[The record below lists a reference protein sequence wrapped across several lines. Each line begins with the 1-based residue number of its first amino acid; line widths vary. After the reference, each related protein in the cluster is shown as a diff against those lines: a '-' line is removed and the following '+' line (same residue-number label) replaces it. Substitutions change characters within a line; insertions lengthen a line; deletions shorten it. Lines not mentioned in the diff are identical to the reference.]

1 MKNDTPA
8 VPPQR
13 ASKVP
18 AGLVRKSKR
27 NAALA
32 YAAAGFRVLPGKP
45 GDPSP
50 GALVGKGWD
59 EQSSCDPEVV
69 AAWFDKWPKSDI
81 FIHCGVSGLVVFD
94 LDKADD
100 LNDVPEPYRSALRKA
115 KFHRSRPGT
124 DRGHYVFRTKAG
136 ESFGNS
142 PGGFNAFGD
151 VRAAGVIR
159 AQPSTHLKGGRYSWT
174 KSGTIPLLPNDLR
187 RLLKQAAAH
196 EPAMPDAELHAF
208 LDEHSGDNRPAPL
221 RGVVGRFEQQVVDGA
236 GRHNSMV
243 EALPWA
249 FRQAVAGCYP
259 ARRAFEELEAAWD
272 RSFDGP
278 QAAARGRTRPT
289 RGEFAGIA
297 AWAAAQALAADPA
310 ETLARLDQKVD
321 DAEFW
326 AARPLLSDLRTFAQ
340 ARRVSPWAMFGAVAA
355 RAVAAVPPRVVL
367 PTLIGSQASL
377 NLFVAL
383 VGRSGS
389 GKGAAEQAA
398 NDFIDTD
405 PPVES
410 ATVGSGE
417 GISKLFAYKVRGEQV
432 DLRTAVLFTVPEI
445 DNLTAL
451 GNRQGATLIPELRKA
466 WSGERLGFAYADQ
479 SKTIK
484 IERHRYRLNLV
495 LGVQPERAGPLMEDS
510 DGGTPQRFMWFPA
523 HDPDAPDLPPAEPP
537 QCAMPAWPLDPPDV
551 DNLSLALPV
560 RPGDLVEIGVPDDAI
575 RYIDCVRLS
584 RLRGSG
590 EGVELEGHAALARL
604 KVAAALM
611 ILDGRLDK
619 IDDEDWR
626 LAGIVCEV
634 SQQTRREI
642 ERALGERAAKE
653 NVKRGRAEGRR
664 AVAAAEAVED
674 DKIKRAVTT
683 ARNALRKD
691 ETLTEGVLKNK
702 LRSDLRDYF
711 EPAMERLLAT
721 GEVTREESR
730 RFTSYRL
737 QERS

>member
-1 MKNDTPA
+1 M
-8 VPPQR
+8 
-13 ASKVP
+13 
-18 AGLVRKSKR
+18 GI
-27 NAALA
+27 
-32 YAAAGFRVLPGKP
+32 
-45 GDPSP
+45 
-50 GALVGKGWD
+50 GWD
-59 EQSSCDPEVV
+59 EQSSSDPEVV
-69 AAWFDKWPKSDI
+69 AAWFDEWPGSDV

-94 LDKADD
+94 LDKTDD
-100 LNDVPEPYRSALRKA
+100 LNEIPEPYRSALRKA

-124 DRGHYVFRTKAG
+124 DRGHYVFRTRVG

-142 PGGFNAFGD
+142 PGGFKAFGD

-159 AQPSTHLKGGRYSWT
+159 AEPSTHLKGGRYHWT
-174 KSGTIPLLPNDLR
+174 KSGRIPLLPDELR

-196 EPAMPDAELHAF
+196 EPAMPNAELQAF
-208 LDEHSGDNRPAPL
+208 LDEHVGDNRPGPL
-221 RGVVGRFEQQVVDGA
+221 KGVVGSFEQQVADGA
-236 GRHNSMV
+236 SRHHSMV

-278 QAAARGRTRPT
+278 QAAARGRTRPA
-289 RGEFAGIA
+289 RGEFAEIA
-297 AWAAAQALAADPA
+297 GWAAAQALAADPA
-310 ETLARLDQKVD
+310 DTLARLDGKVD
-321 DAEFW
+321 DSEFW
-326 AARPLLSDLRTFAQ
+326 AARPLLADLHSFAQ

-367 PTLIGSQASL
+367 PKLIGSQASL

-417 GISKLFAYKVRGEQV
+417 GISKLFAFKVKGDQV
-432 DLRTAVLFTVPEI
+432 DLRNAVLFTVPEI

-451 GNRQGATLIPELRKA
+451 GSRQGATLIPELRKA

-479 SKTIK
+479 SKAVK
-484 IERHRYRLNLV
+484 VERHRYRLNLV
-495 LGVQPERAGPLMEDS
+495 LGVQPERAGPLMDDS
-510 DGGTPQRFMWFPA
+510 DGGTPQRFLWFPA
-523 HDPDAPDLPPAEPP
+523 EDPAAPDLPPAEPP
-537 QCAMPAWPLDPPDV
+537 HWEMPAWPLDPAEV
-551 DNLSLALPV
+551 DDLSLALPV
-560 RPGDLVEIGVPDDAI
+560 RSRDLVEIGVPDDAV
-575 RYIDCVRLS
+575 RFIDGVRLS

-604 KVAAALM
+604 KAAAALM
-611 ILDGRLDK
+611 ILDGRFDK

-634 SQQTRREI
+634 SHQTRREI

-664 AVAAAEAVED
+664 AVAAAEAVEE
-674 DKIKRAVTT
+674 DKIKRAVST
-683 ARNALRKD
+683 ARNALRKGD
-691 ETLTEGVLKNK
+691 PITEGALRNK

-711 EPAMERLLAT
+711 EVAIERMLAT
-721 GEVTREESR
+721 GEVVCEESR
-730 RFTSYRL
+730 KANVYRFREGS
-737 QERS
+737 